1 MGIMDLYAAQSGV
14 NEQPLQALPRSFG
27 ERFGAEVDAATA
39 PDRYFNLNASR
50 RDMWQ
55 RAIDDVH
62 GATGEAFSN
71 PYGAVTPEE
80 MTRLG
85 NQPAVIAER
94 RNKIIEASRMVRAAG
109 NDQLFD
115 PENID
120 RYIGEEGNRARGTAA
135 EFEGTGNGLG
145 AFLGGMA
152 APTPENLVGL
162 VVPPLRISTGA
173 AVVGNT
179 FLRGLAREAGYQAAV
194 NMGLEA
200 LAEGAD
206 VAARGET
213 GTAPGLGEVA
223 GNVAMAGVAGAVL
236 GGGIHAAH
244 AGAVKL
250 HQMWTGL
257 PEEVRAKAPLEVQD
271 AFRTIE
277 SEALYSGQ
285 NRLGID
291 PMVHERYQ
299 GQAFDAVMRGRAVA
313 LDELAPAD
321 TPMTALGTI
330 LRQQTGTVEMPRLV
344 GIPDEGLRDAFARTA
359 ALPDSEIEPFAREAR
374 PRSFARLDRVEGDLQ
389 QARAQLDEITSQR
402 PSIADLV
409 DPDTAERLQDID
421 ADLARSGLRRQRRD
435 ELEREREM
443 ILQTVD
449 PRDRLPR
456 QAEKDQQ
463 AKIVDIEQRI
473 AKLEETRAEARK
485 TSDAAVADLK
495 TKLGRYGDMAEPAQP
510 QAVAQDLGFTEP
522 AGLADAIHRAD
533 LFRQAAIARE
543 AMPAAESPAQDAVRQ
558 ASVAERPATSA
569 ATESPPDPEQLA
581 ALKTQADA
589 VLAEPGRL
597 GDFKRYAVR
606 ELDAADLQMKDAT
619 AAIRC
624 AMGAPI

>member
-213 GTAPGLGEVA
+213 GTAPGLAEVA

-250 HQMWTGL
+250 HRMWTGL

-291 PMVHERYQ
+291 PLIHEQ
-299 GQAFDAVMRGRAVA
+299 SQARAIDAAIKGRAVS
-313 LDELAPAD
+313 LGDLQPGD
-321 TPMTALGTI
+321 TPLTALSTI
-330 LRQQTGTVEMPRLV
+330 LREA
-344 GIPDEGLRDAFARTA
+344 PDQIRAEGLGNVVERVQ
-359 ALPDSEIEPFAREAR
+359 ALPDSEIVAVLRETK
-374 PRSFARLDRVEGDLQ
+374 PELFKTLDDIERRATALDERATALSQEREQIGLPDLPDTNTG
-389 QARAQLDEITSQR
+389 AGLSDVVAQLQSE
-402 PSIADLV
+402 
-409 DPDTAERLQDID
+409 E
-421 ADLARSGLRRQRRD
+421 QRRAAAQWTGARKVAD
-435 ELEREREM
+435 IARRRAALASETE
-443 ILQTVD
+443 
-449 PRDRLPR
+449 
-456 QAEKDQQ
+456 A
-463 AKIVDIEQRI
+463 AKTAIKTEIEQVRGR
-473 AKLEETRAEARK
+473 LESVRGEIERPGKQAPPAAPASVAQALGLPEGAGT
-485 TSDAAVADLK
+485 DAANVL
-495 TKLGRYGDMAEPAQP
+495 Q
-510 QAVAQDLGFTEP
+510 
-522 AGLADAIHRAD
+522 RAD
-533 LFRQAAIARE
+533 MFRQATIARE
-543 AMPAAESPAQDAVRQ
+543 AMPSPAEAAVRQ